1 MAIAAALT
9 LNHAT
14 DLFANT
20 LVMHCLSLMHSH
32 GNNVIYDAA
41 RVCDRAKNKKKI
53 KKREEKTRAGR
64 GGESSLVRASR
75 VNKARA
81 RSIIVSYKFAITALK
96 RSRAPPRHANSDLSA
111 AYR

>member
-20 LVMHCLSLMHSH
+20 LVMHCLSLMHSR

-41 RVCDRAKNKKKI
+41 QFDREE
-53 KKREEKTRAGR
+53 KKREKKR
-64 GGESSLVRASR
+64 VREVACASR
-75 VNKARA
+75 IVHVNKIRV
-81 RSIIVSYKFAITALK
+81 REGSITVSYEFAITVL
-96 RSRAPPRHANSDLSA
+96 
-111 AYR
+111 